1 MHKFVVGFVAIMHY
15 DSYVPELDLKP
26 VQFVFNHQ
34 VSIIIIHIPTLKQQM
49 VYVTYLQ
56 TNVWWV
62 QYCEEDNRQHT
73 IYYVIY
79 SISVLHILTIFIHV
93 YINIDKY
100 ISMYI
105 LIFQHCIKNK
115 INNTNIIKSYSKY
128 DLRNAILEPK

>member
-1 MHKFVVGFVAIMHY
+1 MCDGCNTVRRTT
-15 DSYVPELDLKP
+15 DSTPY
-26 VQFVFNHQ
+26 
-34 VSIIIIHIPTLKQQM
+34 
-49 VYVTYLQ
+49 
-56 TNVWWV
+56 
-62 QYCEEDNRQHT
+62 T
-73 IYYVIY
+73 ISY
-79 SISVLHILTIFIHV
+79 ISVLHIVTIFIHV